1 MNSARLFIVDAA
13 FAASLAVGASAA
25 ETQGALACGPCFELK
40 ATGHTFDGQALD
52 GYQWV
57 RVPGVPDARCAAW

>member
-1 MNSARLFIVDAA
+1 MNSARLSIAAAA
-13 FAASLAVGASAA
+13 FAA

-52 GYQWV
+52 SYQWV
-57 RVPGVPDARCAAW
+57 RVPDARCAAW